1 MDYHFRPAK
10 YSEASQIW
18 QILKDAIKRRKKDG
32 SNQWQDGYPNMEVV
46 KSDIENKIGFVLTQ
60 NDTIIG
66 YTAVI
71 INDEPDYINI
81 EGRWLSDQD
90 FVVYHRVAVSEE
102 FLAKGMAKKMI
113 KLIEQY
119 ALSKNIYSLK
129 ADTNHDNIP
138 MMKIFEKLGYSFCG
152 IVYIRKSPRRA
163 YEKVLKNNLLSS

>member
-1 MDYHFRPAK
+1 MDYQFRPAK
-10 YSEASQIW
+10 YYEASHIW

-46 KSDIENKIGFVLTQ
+46 KRDIEKKIGFVLTK
-60 NDTIIG
+60 NDKIIG

-71 INDEPDYINI
+71 INDEPDYVNI
-81 EGRWLSDQD
+81 KGRWLSDQD
-90 FVVYHRVAVSEE
+90 FIVYHRVAISEG
-102 FLAKGMAKKMI
+102 FLAQGMGKKMM

-119 ALSKNIYSLK
+119 ALSKKIYSLK

-152 IVYIRKSPRRA
+152 IVYIRQSPRKA
-163 YEKVLKNNLLSS
+163 YEKVLEN

>member
-1 MDYHFRPAK
+1 MEYQFRQAN

-18 QILKDAIKRRKKDG
+18 QILKDAIRRRKEDG
-32 SNQWQDGYPNMEVV
+32 SSQWQDGYPNMKVI
-46 KSDIENKIGFVLTQ
+46 KSDIQKKIGFVFTQ

-66 YTAVI
+66 YSAVI

-81 EGRWLSDQD
+81 EGKWLSDQD
-90 FVVYHRVAVSEE
+90 FIVYHRVAISEE
-102 FLAKGMAKKMI
+102 FLAKGMAKKMM

-152 IVYIRKSPRRA
+152 IVYIRQSPRRA
-163 YEKVLKNNLLSS
+163 YEKVLKK

>member
-1 MDYHFRPAK
+1 MEYQFRQAN

-18 QILKDAIKRRKKDG
+18 QILKDAIKRRKEDG
-32 SNQWQDGYPNMEVV
+32 SNQWQDGYPSMEVV
-46 KSDIENKIGFVLTQ
+46 KSDIEKKIGFVFTQ

-66 YTAVI
+66 YSAVI

-81 EGRWLSDQD
+81 EGKWLSDQD
-90 FVVYHRVAVSEE
+90 FIVYHRVAISEE

-163 YEKVLKNNLLSS
+163 YEKVLKK

>member
-1 MDYHFRPAK
+1 MDYQFRPAK
-10 YSEASQIW
+10 YSESSHIW
-18 QILKDAIKRRKKDG
+18 QILKDAIQRRKEDG

-46 KSDIENKIGFVLTQ
+46 KRDIEKKIGFVLTQ
-60 NDTIIG
+60 NNTIIG
-66 YTAVI
+66 YSAVI
-71 INDEPDYINI
+71 INDEPDYINL

-90 FVVYHRVAVSEE
+90 FIVYHRVAISEE
-102 FLAKGMAKKMI
+102 FLSKGIGKKMI

-152 IVYIRKSPRRA
+152 IVYIRQSPRRA
-163 YEKVLKNNLLSS
+163 YEKVLEK

>member
-32 SNQWQDGYPNMEVV
+32 SNQWQDGYPNMGVV
-46 KSDIENKIGFVLTQ
+46 KSDIEKKIGFVLTQ

-163 YEKVLKNNLLSS
+163 YEKVLKK

>member
-10 YSEASQIW
+10 YSEVSQIW

-113 KLIEQY
+113 KLIEKY

-163 YEKVLKNNLLSS
+163 YEKVLKK

>member
-32 SNQWQDGYPNMEVV
+32 SNQWQDGYPNIEVV
-46 KSDIENKIGFVLTQ
+46 KRDIENKIGFVLTQ

-90 FVVYHRVAVSEE
+90 FVVYHRVAVSEA

-163 YEKVLKNNLLSS
+163 YEKVLKK

>member
-1 MDYHFRPAK
+1 MEYQFRQAN

-18 QILKDAIKRRKKDG
+18 QILKDAIRRRKEDG
-32 SNQWQDGYPNMEVV
+32 SSQWQDGYPNMKVI
-46 KSDIENKIGFVLTQ
+46 KSDIQKKIGFVFTQ

-66 YTAVI
+66 YSAVI
-71 INDEPDYINI
+71 INDEPDYVNI
-81 EGRWLSDQD
+81 EGKWLSDQD
-90 FVVYHRVAVSEE
+90 FIVYHRVAISEE
-102 FLAKGMAKKMI
+102 FLAKGMAKKMM

-152 IVYIRKSPRRA
+152 IVYIRQSPRRA
-163 YEKVLKNNLLSS
+163 YEKVLKK

>member
-1 MDYHFRPAK
+1 MEYQFRQAN

-18 QILKDAIKRRKKDG
+18 QILKDAIKRRKEDG

-46 KSDIENKIGFVLTQ
+46 KSDIEKKIGFVFTQ

-66 YTAVI
+66 YSAVI

-81 EGRWLSDQD
+81 EGKWLSDQD
-90 FVVYHRVAVSEE
+90 FIVYHRVAISEE
-102 FLAKGMAKKMI
+102 FLAKGMAKKMM

-138 MMKIFEKLGYSFCG
+138 MMKIFEKLGYTFCG
-152 IVYIRKSPRRA
+152 MVYIRQSPRRA
-163 YEKVLKNNLLSS
+163 YEKVLKK

>member
-18 QILKDAIKRRKKDG
+18 QVLKDAIKRRKKDG

-46 KSDIENKIGFVLTQ
+46 KSDIEKKIGFVLTQ

-163 YEKVLKNNLLSS
+163 YEKVLKK

>member
-1 MDYHFRPAK
+1 MEYQFRQAN

-18 QILKDAIKRRKKDG
+18 QILKDAIKRRKEDG

-46 KSDIENKIGFVLTQ
+46 KSDIEKKIGFVFTQ

-66 YTAVI
+66 YSAVI

-81 EGRWLSDQD
+81 EGKWLSDQD
-90 FVVYHRVAVSEE
+90 FIVYHRVAISEE
-102 FLAKGMAKKMI
+102 FLAKGMAKKMM

-152 IVYIRKSPRRA
+152 IVYIRRSPRRA
-163 YEKVLKNNLLSS
+163 YEKVLKK

>member
-1 MDYHFRPAK
+1 MEYQFRQAK

-18 QILKDAIKRRKKDG
+18 QILKDAIKRRKEDG

-46 KSDIENKIGFVLTQ
+46 KSDIEKKIGFVLTQ

-66 YTAVI
+66 YSAVI

-81 EGRWLSDQD
+81 DGKWLSDQD
-90 FVVYHRVAVSEE
+90 FVVYHRVAISEGL
-102 FLAKGMAKKMI
+102 LAKGMAKKMM

-138 MMKIFEKLGYSFCG
+138 MMKIFEKLGYTFCG
-152 IVYIRKSPRRA
+152 IVYIRQSPRRA
-163 YEKVLKNNLLSS
+163 YEKVLEK

>member
-1 MDYHFRPAK
+1 MDYQFRQAN

-18 QILKDAIKRRKKDG
+18 QILKDAIKRRKEDG

-46 KSDIENKIGFVLTQ
+46 KSDIEKKIGFVFTQ

-66 YTAVI
+66 YSAVI
-71 INDEPDYINI
+71 INDEPDYVNI
-81 EGRWLSDQD
+81 EGKWLSDQD
-90 FVVYHRVAVSEE
+90 FIVYHRVAISEE
-102 FLAKGMAKKMI
+102 FLAKGMAKKMM

-152 IVYIRKSPRRA
+152 IVYIRQSPRRA
-163 YEKVLKNNLLSS
+163 YEKVLKK

>member
-10 YSEASQIW
+10 YSEVSQIW

-46 KSDIENKIGFVLTQ
+46 KNDIENKIGFVLTQ

-113 KLIEQY
+113 KLIEKY

-163 YEKVLKNNLLSS
+163 YEKVLKK

>member
-1 MDYHFRPAK
+1 MEYQFRQAN

-18 QILKDAIKRRKKDG
+18 QILKDAIKRRKEDG

-46 KSDIENKIGFVLTQ
+46 KSDIEKKIGFVFTQ

-66 YTAVI
+66 YSAVI

-81 EGRWLSDQD
+81 EGKWLSDQD
-90 FVVYHRVAVSEE
+90 FIVYHRVAISEE
-102 FLAKGMAKKMI
+102 FLAKGMAKKMM

-119 ALSKNIYSLK
+119 ALSKNIYSIK

-138 MMKIFEKLGYSFCG
+138 MMKIFKKLGYSFCG
-152 IVYIRKSPRRA
+152 IVYIRQSPRRA
-163 YEKVLKNNLLSS
+163 YEKVLKK

>member
-1 MDYHFRPAK
+1 MDYQFRPAK
-10 YSEASQIW
+10 YSEASKVW
-18 QILKDAIKRRKKDG
+18 QILKDAIKRRKEDG
-32 SNQWQDGYPNMEVV
+32 SNQWQDGYPNMKVI
-46 KSDIENKIGFVLTQ
+46 KSDIEKKIGFVLTQ

-66 YTAVI
+66 YSAVI

-81 EGRWLSDQD
+81 EGKWLSEQD
-90 FVVYHRVAVSEE
+90 FIVYHRVAISEKY
-102 FLAKGMAKKMI
+102 LAKGMAKKMM

-138 MMKIFEKLGYSFCG
+138 MMKIFEKLCYTFCG

-163 YEKVLKNNLLSS
+163 YEKVLKK

>member
-90 FVVYHRVAVSEE
+90 FVVYHRVAVSDE

-113 KLIEQY
+113 KLIEKY

-163 YEKVLKNNLLSS
+163 YEKVLKK

>member
-163 YEKVLKNNLLSS
+163 YEKVLKK

>member
-113 KLIEQY
+113 KLIEKY

-163 YEKVLKNNLLSS
+163 YEKVLKK

>member
-1 MDYHFRPAK
+1 MDYQFRQAN

-18 QILKDAIKRRKKDG
+18 QILKDAIKRRKEDG

-46 KSDIENKIGFVLTQ
+46 KSDIEKKIGFVFTQ

-66 YTAVI
+66 YSAVI

-81 EGRWLSDQD
+81 EGKWLSDQD
-90 FVVYHRVAVSEE
+90 FIVYHRVAISDE
-102 FLAKGMAKKMI
+102 FLAKGMAKKMM

-152 IVYIRKSPRRA
+152 IVYIRQSPRRA
-163 YEKVLKNNLLSS
+163 YEKVLKK

>member
-10 YSEASQIW
+10 YSEVSQIW

-81 EGRWLSDQD
+81 EGKWLSDQD

-113 KLIEQY
+113 KLIEKY

-163 YEKVLKNNLLSS
+163 YEKVLKK

>member
-1 MDYHFRPAK
+1 MDYQFRPAK
-10 YSEASQIW
+10 YSEASKVW
-18 QILKDAIKRRKKDG
+18 QILKDAIKRRKEDG
-32 SNQWQDGYPNMEVV
+32 SNQWQDGYPSMEVV
-46 KSDIENKIGFVLTQ
+46 KSDIEKKIGFVFTQ

-66 YTAVI
+66 YSAVI

-81 EGRWLSDQD
+81 EGKWLSDQD
-90 FVVYHRVAVSEE
+90 FIVYHRVAISEE
-102 FLAKGMAKKMI
+102 FLAKGMAKKMM

-163 YEKVLKNNLLSS
+163 YEKVLKK